1 MLAKYPTTKR
11 LTLSDGTTAVLTRAN
26 GRAAAV
32 AAVDL
37 LAALGPTL
45 ASIIGGGGLKISE
58 TESIPLSAVLADFSA
73 IVASEAARAAAKDA
87 GVPIPADLEAR
98 ADKAWADMTA
108 IVGGLLRAS
117 QGLDGSRLLH
127 LADFLVL
134 GRLELG
140 PPGAQ
145 ALTLV
150 SDPTTYD
157 ALVPNPRDV
166 IAIAQAAAVL
176 SLGPIFAGGGGDP
189 QPAKA

>member
-1 MLAKYPTTKR
+1 VLAKYPTTKR
-11 LTLSDGTTAVLTRAN
+11 LTLSDGTTAVLPRAN
-26 GRAAAV
+26 GRASAV

-58 TESIPLSAVLADFSA
+58 TESIPLSTVLADFSA
-73 IVASEAARAAAKDA
+73 IVAAETARAAAKDS

-98 ADKAWADMTA
+98 GDKAMADMTA
-108 IVGGLLRAS
+108 IVGGLLRAAK
-117 QGLDGSRLLH
+117 GLDGSRLLH

-150 SDPTTYD
+150 SDPDTYD
-157 ALVPNPRDV
+157 ALVQNPRDV

-176 SLGPIFAGGGGDP
+176 SLGPIFAAGGGNP
-189 QPAKA
+189 QPAKG